1 MDTLLRVTQ
10 RVRRMR
16 AHSTL
21 AHKHLPTGIR
31 MSATVI
37 LKSGKEKSLLR
48 RHPWVFSGAIQRIKG
63 KPLDGE
69 VVNVHSAKGDWL
81 AQGSFSS
88 ASQIQVR
95 VWSFNQQDSID
106 QHFFEQR
113 IRTAWHM
120 RQHII
125 EKHGLTGVRVIA
137 AENDGFPGITIDK
150 FDNVLVCQI
159 LTTGGEFFKA
169 LIIAALNT
177 VFPNHCIYE
186 RSDVAVR
193 KKENLELTTG
203 VLAGNFPDSDIL
215 IKENGFTIKVDP
227 ITGHKTGFYLDQR
240 DGRAALEPYVKDKT
254 VLNCFCYTGT
264 FGLYAL
270 RGGATKVTNVDVSE
284 AALHLAEEHVELNN
298 LPKENAEFVKAD
310 VFELLRE
317 YQKTGKKF
325 DVIVLDP
332 PKFADNKGQVTRACR
347 GYKDIN
353 RLALTLLNPNGYLL
367 TFSCSG
373 LISQDL
379 FQKVVAD
386 AALDANREISFVER
400 LHQAADHPT
409 LSSYPEGYYLK
420 GFVCQAR
427 A

>member
-1 MDTLLRVTQ
+1 
-10 RVRRMR
+10 
-16 AHSTL
+16 
-21 AHKHLPTGIR
+21 

-69 VVNVHSAKGDWL
+69 VVNVYSTKGDWL

-95 VWSFNQQDSID
+95 VWSFQQDELINQD
-106 QHFFEQR
+106 FFEQR
-113 IRTAWHM
+113 IRTAWQM
-120 RQHII
+120 RQHTI

-137 AENDGFPGITIDK
+137 GENDGFPGITIDK
-150 FDNVLVCQI
+150 YADVLVCQI
-159 LTTGGEFFKA
+159 LTTGGEFFKTQ
-169 LIIAALNT
+169 IIAALK
-177 VFPNHCIYE
+177 VIFPNHCIYE
-186 RSDVAVR
+186 RSDVAIR
-193 KKENLELTTG
+193 KKEQLELTTG
-203 VLAGNFPDSDIL
+203 VLAGEFPTTDIV
-215 IKENGFTIKVDP
+215 IKENGFDIKVDP
-227 ITGHKTGFYLDQR
+227 VGGHKTGFYLDQR
-240 DGRAALEPYVKDKT
+240 DGRAALEAYCHEKN

-270 RGGATKVTNVDVSE
+270 RGGAAKVTNVDVSE
-284 AALHLAEEHVELNN
+284 PALALAKQHVEMNN
-298 LPKENAEFVKAD
+298 LPIENAEFVKAD

-317 YQKTGKKF
+317 YQKAGKKF

-332 PKFADNKGQVTRACR
+332 PKFADNKGQVQRACR

-373 LISQDL
+373 LITSDL

-386 AALDANREISFVER
+386 AALDANREISFVQR

-420 GFVCQAR
+420 GFVCQTR
-427 A
+427 S

>member
-1 MDTLLRVTQ
+1 
-10 RVRRMR
+10 
-16 AHSTL
+16 
-21 AHKHLPTGIR
+21 
-31 MSATVI
+31 MSATII

-69 VVNVHSAKGDWL
+69 VVNVVSAKGDWL

-95 VWSFNQQDSID
+95 VWSFNQTDTID
-106 QHFFEQR
+106 QAFFERR
-113 IRTAWHM
+113 IRTAWQM

-125 EKHGLTGVRVIA
+125 QRNGLTGVRVIA

-150 FDNVLVCQI
+150 YDQVLVCQI
-159 LTTGGEFFKA
+159 LSTGGEFFKA
-169 LIIAALNT
+169 QMITALQN
-177 VFPNHCIYE
+177 VFPEHCIYE

-193 KKENLELTTG
+193 KKENLALTTG
-203 VLAGNFPDSDIL
+203 VLAGEYPSQDIV
-215 IKENGFTIKVDP
+215 IQENGFSINVDP
-227 ITGHKTGFYLDQR
+227 MTGHKTGFYLDQR
-240 DGRAALEPYVKDKT
+240 DGRAALEPYVQNKT

-270 RGGATKVTNVDVSE
+270 RGGATKVTNVDVSD
-284 AALHLAEEHVELNN
+284 AALELAKQHVDMNN
-298 LPKENAEFVKAD
+298 LPQDKAEFVKAD

-317 YQKTGKKF
+317 YQKTGRKF

-332 PKFADNKGQVTRACR
+332 PKFADNKGQVQRACR

-353 RLALTLLNPNGYLL
+353 RLALSLLNPNGYLL

-373 LISQDL
+373 LINSDL

-386 AALDANREISFVER
+386 AALDANREISFIER
-400 LHQAADHPT
+400 LHQASDHPT

-427 A
+427 D